1 MELFFHKKVKK
12 PFLVPDLVLSYA
24 CIMKRRPLSTYD
36 SKRKVEQPRNGP
48 FIKGSPMRDVISIL
62 AKEKRLPK

>member
-1 MELFFHKKVKK
+1 MLKKS
-12 PFLVPDLVLSYA
+12 FLVPVLVLSYA
-24 CIMKRRPLSTYD
+24 CIMKRRSLSTYD

-48 FIKGSPMRDVISIL
+48 FIKESPTGDVISIL